1 MILNNPFL
9 FFIRWVITMVMGRI
23 ISEQGGGV
31 KIVRKFFYPPPLGY
45 MVNSA
50 KKKGAMIKRAF
61 KKRRHGKT
69 RYDIHSH
76 PYENTLIV
84 KSMYMSNVHYI
95 YL

>member
-1 MILNNPFL
+1 MIQYK
-9 FFIRWVITMVMGRI
+9 W
-23 ISEQGGGV
+23 
-31 KIVRKFFYPPPLGY
+31 GY

-84 KSMYMSNVHYI
+84 KSMYMSNVHISI
-95 YL
+95 YKCLFIMFAPS